1 MSIDIP
7 MKSEAETYDGEVPE
21 PEPRF
26 LFRPGGSFILDTDPA
41 PVPVW
46 GAGTDVLAARG
57 EALMIAG
64 PQGVGKTTIGQQY
77 ALGRCGFP
85 EYAGLLGYPITPGE
99 RRTLYLAMD
108 RPQQA
113 ARSMRRMVGEAW
125 RVELNDR
132 LAVWQ
137 GPPPYD
143 MGKYPPL
150 LADLCRQAGA
160 DTVIVDSLKDA
171 FIGLTEDEPAAG
183 WNRARQTAIADGV
196 EVLELQ
202 HLRKNPYGMKSAG
215 PTMDDVY
222 GSTWLTS
229 GCGSV
234 LLLTGA
240 PGDPIVGLHHL
251 KQPADP
257 VGPLKVMHDPDTGRS
272 EVWHT
277 ADLAMVARSSPGGI
291 SALEAARMLYDTDKP
306 TLPQKE
312 KARRRLDKLPGVR
325 QIDPGD
331 KAMNRPARWG
341 A

>member
-1 MSIDIP
+1 MTAFADHDDHSNEP
-7 MKSEAETYDGEVPE
+7 ATE
-21 PEPRF
+21 PEPRY
-26 LFRPGGSFILDTDPA
+26 LFRPGGSFILDVDPD
-41 PVPVW
+41 PVAVW
-46 GAGTDVLAARG
+46 GAGSEVLAARG

-64 PQGVGKTTIGQQY
+64 PQGVGKTTLGQQY
-77 ALGRCGFP
+77 ALGRCGFD
-85 EYAGLLGYPITPGE
+85 EYVKLLGYPILPGSK
-99 RRTLYLAMD
+99 RTLYLAMD

-125 RVELNDR
+125 RHELDDR
-132 LAVWQ
+132 LAVWP
-137 GPPPYD
+137 GPPPHD
-143 MGKYPPL
+143 LGKYPWL
-150 LADLCRQAGA
+150 LRDLCEQAGA

-171 FIGLTEDEPAAG
+171 FIGLTDDEAAAG

-202 HLRKNPYGMKSAG
+202 HLRKNPNGIKSAG

-234 LLLTGA
+234 VLLTGA

-257 VGPLKVMHDPDTGRS
+257 VGPLKVIHDADAGRS
-272 EVWHT
+272 EVWHAT
-277 ADLAMVARSSPGGI
+277 DLATVALATPGGI
-291 SALEAARMLYDTDKP
+291 TALDAARVLFDTDKP
-306 TLPQKE
+306 DLSQKE
-312 KARRRLDKLPGVR
+312 KARRRLLKLPGIRIV
-325 QIDPGD
+325 DPGD
-331 KAMNRPARWG
+331 KAMNRPTRWG